1 MRVTAMRISLIL
13 FMMLIAVLALF
24 TDLKQPRSQSLD
36 SQISKFDVFGMLAMS
51 ALIGLGVIAGFIDR
65 NANLEDELLV
75 TSLWAPGFLLVS
87 AIVISS
93 WCWNFARRIAGL
105 PKSSL
110 SNLGISHVLAL
121 LIVLNCFWALYL
133 NANFETSRS
142 TLN

>member
-1 MRVTAMRISLIL
+1 
-13 FMMLIAVLALF
+13 
-24 TDLKQPRSQSLD
+24 
-36 SQISKFDVFGMLAMS
+36 MS